1 MTNVENRFYSSQLLF
16 GQNDV
21 ELTFSNR
28 SWSMKFSYPVPWLC
42 KYQLESSMIS
52 LRFGTI
58 SHIHTSQ
65 HHQASLALKKYFK
78 IRTSYYVFV
87 EATKLMR
94 HCLKASCSRLGEIS
108 RWKSIWVSNES
119 SPQHGPV
126 KSVLVCQMA
135 VGGAFFGKT
144 CKRSYRD
151 FFVAWGCKM
160 FFMVCEYVWWWPFLE
175 NPGRK
180 WGDRV
185 CKHSLS
191 IGRHD

>member
-1 MTNVENRFYSSQLLF
+1 MSRIDFTLLNFFLGKMMWNWRSRTEVDLWSSRTQSRGYANISLNHLWFRYDLVLF
-16 GQNDV
+16 HISTHPNII
-21 ELTFSNR
+21 
-28 SWSMKFSYPVPWLC
+28 KHPWLS
-42 KYQLESSMIS
+42 KNTSK
-52 LRFGTI
+52 FKH
-58 SHIHTSQ
+58 HIM
-65 HHQASLALKKYFK
+65 F
-78 IRTSYYVFV
+78 FV